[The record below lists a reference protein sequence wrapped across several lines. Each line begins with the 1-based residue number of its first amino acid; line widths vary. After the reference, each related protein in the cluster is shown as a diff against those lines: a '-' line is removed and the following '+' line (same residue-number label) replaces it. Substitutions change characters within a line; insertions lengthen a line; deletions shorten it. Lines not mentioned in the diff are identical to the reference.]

1 MNKRELRRKIKQQ
14 LENMS
19 ENLYQQSSLTIKD
32 KLLKEPSIIEGDTI
46 AITISNNREVD
57 TTGIIESLWKQ
68 GKRVVVPKCNS
79 INRTMQFYKIEN
91 FNQLEIVYMDLR
103 EPIPQITEL
112 VSAEQIDCMIVP
124 GIVFDKS
131 GYRIGYGGGYYDRYL
146 EKFKG
151 NVISLAF
158 HNQLVDMVPRDPHDL
173 PVNLIVTEQNRI
185 DCIQN
190 RGSVKTSMKN

>member
-1 MNKRELRRKIKQQ
+1 
-14 LENMS
+14 MS